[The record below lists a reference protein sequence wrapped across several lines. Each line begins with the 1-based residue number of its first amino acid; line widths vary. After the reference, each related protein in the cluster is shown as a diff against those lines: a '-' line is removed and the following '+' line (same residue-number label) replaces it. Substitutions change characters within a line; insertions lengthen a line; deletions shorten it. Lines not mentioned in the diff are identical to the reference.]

1 MVSKDIQSLM
11 KNIHIQLQTVQAVQ
25 LQTDLFDTYTYKNIG
40 NVFID
45 LRNYHIQYYKKNGEN
60 LHLLVATYMTFK

>member
-45 LRNYHIQYYKKNGEN
+45 LRNYHIQYYKKM
-60 LHLLVATYMTFK
+60 VKISIF